1 MPIVY
6 PVLIGEIAKR
16 GIKKTA
22 IASRLGISNRCLY
35 NKLCGVSSFTWE
47 EICIIT
53 DCFFPD
59 MYSKKDLLFAKSD
72 DRDSA

>member
-1 MPIVY
+1 MPVVY
-6 PVLIGEIAKR
+6 PTLIGEIAKR

-22 IASRLGISNRCLY
+22 IASHLGISGRCLY

-47 EICIIT
+47 EICSMT

-59 MYSKKDLLFAKSD
+59 MSLKKEVLFAKSD
-72 DRDSA
+72 ARDSA